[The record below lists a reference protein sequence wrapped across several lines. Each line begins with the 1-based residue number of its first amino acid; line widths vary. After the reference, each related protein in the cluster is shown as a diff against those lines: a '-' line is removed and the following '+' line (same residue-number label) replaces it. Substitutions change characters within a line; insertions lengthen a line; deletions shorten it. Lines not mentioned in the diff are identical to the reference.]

1 MIRILAVGRI
11 KEKSLQGLLEEYSK
25 RLQSYH
31 KISIEEVADYP
42 TSEQESENEKVRLQ
56 EGEKILSRIKEDE
69 YVILLDL
76 NGIQLDSVQFS
87 KKIEEIQTYQS
98 NKIVFI
104 IGGSVGVSDAVKQR
118 ANYKLKLSEMTFP
131 HQLARLILLEQIYRS
146 YKIMKNEPYHK

>member
-42 TSEQESENEKVRLQ
+42 TSEQEAENEKVRIQ

-104 IGGSVGVSDAVKQR
+104 IGGSVGVSNAVKQR